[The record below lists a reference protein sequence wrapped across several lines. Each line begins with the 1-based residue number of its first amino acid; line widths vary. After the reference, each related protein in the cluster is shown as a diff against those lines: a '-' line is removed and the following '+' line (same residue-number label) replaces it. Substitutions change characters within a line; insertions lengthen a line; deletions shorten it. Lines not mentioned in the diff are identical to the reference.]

1 MKNEVKA
8 TLEKI
13 KHNRMLENLVNQ
25 DLESL
30 DVRVNAEART
40 IELER
45 ENKEKQKKKLNDL
58 AHLFNTR
65 MF

>member
-13 KHNRMLENLVNQ
+13 KHIRMLENLVNL

-45 ENKEKQKKKLNDL
+45 ENKEKQMKKLNDL
-58 AHLFNTR
+58 AYLFNTR